1 MDQQFVKLAA
11 NFTEMQND
19 ANSIKTSF
27 NMVVKKIDLQEA
39 EIANIKNPFPSRF
52 SRHNSSIDGLFSE
65 TNLKIQELEHMLETS
80 PSSKFRMTCICA
92 SFKN

>member
-11 NFTEMQND
+11 NFTEIQND

-27 NMVVKKIDLQEA
+27 NLVVKKIDLQEA

-52 SRHNSSIDGLFSE
+52 SRYNRSIDGLFSE

-80 PSSKFRMTCICA
+80 PSSKFT
-92 SFKN
+92 